1 VLNAGQISARPYHS
15 LYGNSTSTVLGL
27 SMLSK
32 EYAQPGMAGLEERAR
47 TYEIRERDHPNYN
60 GAILEL
66 SCQTRHITLE
76 YSHSIRRASNTSWNI
91 QRHASDK
98 KGVSS
103 LFLTLFAK
111 LLEIEELAYHA
122 KSAEESHGIFLSP
135 QTLVRVRSHEMTEL
149 PIGIPQPL
157 SMTSCSARSS
167 SPPLSGVCQIG
178 KLSQPG

>member
-1 VLNAGQISARPYHS
+1 
-15 LYGNSTSTVLGL
+15 
-27 SMLSK
+27 MLS
-32 EYAQPGMAGLEERAR
+32 LEWLDWRKG
-47 TYEIRERDHPNYN
+47 REHMKFVKGIIPTTMVLFSN
-60 GAILEL
+60 L